1 MAALGGA
8 FACLRDYGMRIAL
21 DDYGVGNSNL
31 QLWAEMQ
38 PDLVKID
45 RYFFRG
51 IGQDDRK
58 QNMVRAILR
67 SPSTWAP
74 PSWPKASDGRGPGR
88 GARAGH
94 PLRPGLAAGPPR
106 RALLTELT
114 QPLRDSLRVRTP
126 TPLAQRSAGGTAAS
140 LKVEAPAAL
149 LDKHT
154 NDDVHRLFME
164 HKHLHAVAVIDA
176 DNRPVG
182 IINRRD
188 FSEHYA
194 QRYTRAVRPTPAPP
208 S

>member
-1 MAALGGA
+1 
-8 FACLRDYGMRIAL
+8 
-21 DDYGVGNSNL
+21 
-31 QLWAEMQ
+31 MQ

-51 IGQDDRK
+51 IGRDDRK
-58 QNMVRAILR
+58 QNMVRAILKVAQHLGTAIVAEGIGTAEDLAVVR
-67 SPSTWAP
+67 ELDIRYAQGWLL
-74 PSWPKASDGRGPGR
+74 GRPEE
-88 GARAGH
+88 
-94 PLRPGLAAGPPR
+94 
-106 RALLTELT
+106 ALLTELT

-126 TPLAQRSAGGTAAS
+126 ATGPTLGGRHRRQP
-140 LKVEAPAAL
+140 EGRAPAAL

-194 QRYTRAVRPTPAPP
+194 QRYTRELFGRDTCSTFMNGEPVLVDLSTCRSTSSATY
-208 S
+208 